1 MSFSPYSDRPNR
13 LNTAVVLTRPT
24 GAFGSVVSVL
34 HPRTAMMLSALLAI
48 SRVPALQVSR
58 KARSLTVVEER
69 NLTVLAFDERLG
81 RGLQRRSAFVK

>member
-1 MSFSPYSDRPNR
+1 
-13 LNTAVVLTRPT
+13 
-24 GAFGSVVSVL
+24 
-34 HPRTAMMLSALLAI
+34 MMLSALLAI